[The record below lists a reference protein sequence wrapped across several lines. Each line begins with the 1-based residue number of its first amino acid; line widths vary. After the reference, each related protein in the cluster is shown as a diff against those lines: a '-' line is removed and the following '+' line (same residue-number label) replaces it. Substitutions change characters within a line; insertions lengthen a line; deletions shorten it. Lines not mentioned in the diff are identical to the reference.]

1 MVLSGETVRRD
12 RRLQSACQKLIFL
25 AMAIVGMVLIAQMS
39 IWFVLPG
46 VVLSYG
52 ALIGLSVSGRTD
64 GR

>member
-25 AMAIVGMVLIAQMS
+25 AMAIVGMVLIAQM
-39 IWFVLPG
+39 ILPG